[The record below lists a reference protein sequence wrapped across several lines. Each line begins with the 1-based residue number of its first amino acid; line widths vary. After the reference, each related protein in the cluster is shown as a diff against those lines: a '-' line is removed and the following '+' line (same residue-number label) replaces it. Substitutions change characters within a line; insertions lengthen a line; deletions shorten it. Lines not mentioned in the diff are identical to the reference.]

1 MEKGSK
7 LQHAGYQK
15 KYVEKNP
22 LMAKLSQTRKKVA
35 ITERRRSD
43 PLFDAAFKKKAAEQK
58 RAQRLR
64 KKSGMR
70 ENELLPQGELNMM
83 E

>member
-1 MEKGSK
+1 M
-7 LQHAGYQK
+7 
-15 KYVEKNP
+15 
-22 LMAKLSQTRKKVA
+22 A

-43 PLFDAAFKKKAAEQK
+43 PSFDAAFKKKAAEQK